1 MNFTHAEEYEKMKLN
16 HLYDPENKYVGDG
29 QILGAEEE
37 AGFDDGVD
45 YNGTSLGYTSDT
57 NHDGVYSYGRDI
69 DERTEEPSTL
79 LKDQIYGIDTA
90 AYARRF
96 QEEAT
101 ADDTSPEYAN
111 SNAKEEDELEDDE
124 KDNSDDI
131 DAWFDYEPD
140 EDTWSENPEL
150 KNTMYDLS
158 SKAESHDEP
167 EEELDEE
174 QER

>member
-1 MNFTHAEEYEKMKLN
+1 MNLTQAEEYDLKKQS

-37 AGFDDGVD
+37 MGYDDGVD
-45 YNGTSLGYTSDT
+45 YNGDSLGYITDT
-57 NHDGVYSYGRDI
+57 DHDGSYSYGRDI
-69 DERTEEPSTL
+69 DVRAEEQSTL
-79 LKDQIYGIDTA
+79 LRDQIYGIDTA
-90 AYARRF
+90 EYARRF

-131 DAWFDYEPD
+131 DAWFDYEQD
-140 EDTWSENPEL
+140 EDSWPENPEL
-150 KNTMYDLS
+150 KNMMYDLS